1 MAARRKPIWWCS
13 DAVSVKVPER
23 YRRYSSLISASLVAA
38 ISMATFG
45 GAEPGEVVEAFGDLP
60 LPARGEHVV
69 DGDVD
74 VVLAGVG
81 QVGGCRGGGRW
92 GASDG
97 HLRRDNL
104 GLKPQAQHDEA
115 LQGKE

>member
-1 MAARRKPIWWCS
+1 
-13 DAVSVKVPER
+13 
-23 YRRYSSLISASLVAA
+23 
-38 ISMATFG
+38 MATFG

-81 QVGGCRGGGRW
+81 QVGAAEEEDGGAHRTSTSGGTTW
-92 GASDG
+92 G
-97 HLRRDNL
+97 
-104 GLKPQAQHDEA
+104 
-115 LQGKE
+115 